1 MARKAAVMGPPE
13 SKAPAKPSGV
23 PPQSTEI
30 DVWPIL
36 ADPAKAIEEIAA
48 GQHDG
53 HIRFIEHV
61 CKSQSLADVLAACWS
76 RIETLEK

>member
-1 MARKAAVMGPPE
+1 M
-13 SKAPAKPSGV
+13 
-23 PPQSTEI
+23 
-30 DVWPIL
+30 WPIL

>member
-1 MARKAAVMGPPE
+1 MARKTAAMEPP
-13 SKAPAKPSGV
+13 KARETVPSGV

-61 CKSQSLADVLAACWS
+61 CRSQSLADVLAACWS
-76 RIETLEK
+76 RIEVLEK